1 MSESD
6 GWAPGGLA
14 LLPYQE
20 QAVRQARQWRD
31 TLIADPP
38 GTGKTI
44 TTAGILNATRW
55 DRGLVAC
62 PASLRINWS
71 RELAKWLCRGS
82 GAGTWSAPEI
92 VIAGPDFPD
101 IANARTPPARIVIA
115 SYDFLARHLD
125 EPRAVAW
132 DWLIA
137 DEAHLMANPKSQRAV
152 GILGRKR
159 YRKIKPVAPIR
170 AARKLFLTGT
180 PIVNRPI
187 EMQPV
192 LAAIDRAAWGDR
204 MRFAKKF
211 CDARHNGFGWDFS
224 GASNLDELERRL
236 RASCMIRR
244 SKADVLAEL
253 PPKRWQVLE
262 LPADG
267 DAADATALERE
278 LLGPVASGLASQAGD
293 RTARDR
299 AIAELQ
305 RASKARFAEIAALRR
320 RIGIAKLPHV
330 IEIARAAESGDPNE
344 KAVIFAQHHAVI
356 DALVAEFGGAAVK
369 LDGRDS
375 PEERDRAVRRF
386 QDDPGCRWFVG
397 SIRAAGVGLTLTA
410 AARVILAE
418 LDWTPG
424 AIEQAEDRCH
434 RLGQT
439 RPVLVQYLVTAGSIE
454 ALAAE
459 LIVAK
464 SRVIEAALDGK
475 GGEPESGRSP
485 ETAAADRR
493 IRQPQATAT
502 EPPTGGEQLALEL
515 FGS

>member
-44 TTAGILNATRW
+44 TTAGILNSTRW
-55 DRGLVAC
+55 DRGLIAC

-71 RELAKWLCRGS
+71 RELAKWLCRGAGS
-82 GAGTWSAPEI
+82 GTWSVPEI
-92 VIAGPDFPD
+92 VIAGPNFPE
-101 IANARTPPARIVIA
+101 IATARTPPARIVIA

-132 DWLIA
+132 DWLIC
-137 DEAHLMANPKSQRAV
+137 DEAHLLAGGSRTQRGV

-204 MRFAKKF
+204 MRFAKRF

-267 DAADATALERE
+267 DAAAATALERE

-293 RTARDR
+293 RAARDR

-320 RIGIAKLPHV
+320 RIGIAKLPRV
-330 IEIARAAESGDPNE
+330 IEIARMGESSDANE

-356 DALVAEFGGAAVK
+356 DALVAEFGSAAVK

-464 SRVIEAALDGK
+464 SRVIEAALDG
-475 GGEPESGRSP
+475 GESGRSP
-485 ETAAADRR
+485 EPAAADRR
-493 IRQPQATAT
+493 IRKSRPRPP
-502 EPPTGGEQLALEL
+502 EPAGPTGGEQLALPL
-515 FGS
+515 